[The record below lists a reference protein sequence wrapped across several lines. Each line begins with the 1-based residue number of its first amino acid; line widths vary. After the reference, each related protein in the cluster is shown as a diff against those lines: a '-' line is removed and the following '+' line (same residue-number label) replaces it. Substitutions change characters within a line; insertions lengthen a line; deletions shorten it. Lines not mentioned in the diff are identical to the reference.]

1 VLLDIREETKLLGE
15 VKDILDE
22 IKMIRSVLADQR
34 KVLDSK
40 GFEELLG
47 EDNDHD
53 NPHPHWPRDV
63 LDGICDN
70 IEIMETHAKSAE
82 DGVTHLLDL
91 KQKQANLWEA
101 RSSREQAVETS
112 NQGNVSETSLIP
124 K

>member
-40 GFEELLG
+40 SMEELLG
-47 EDNDHD
+47 SNDND
-53 NPHPHWPRDV
+53 NPHPNWPQDV
-63 LDGICDN
+63 LNGVRNN

-82 DGVTHLLDL
+82 DGV
-91 KQKQANLWEA
+91 
-101 RSSREQAVETS
+101 
-112 NQGNVSETSLIP
+112 
-124 K
+124 